1 MGALTSTPTKVA
13 YGVVFL
19 AVSIALYG
27 VYTGQDVKQVA
38 MPAFQWSQNQAHAL
52 LARYVF
58 RTSQTSANVRN
69 GVMTIVP

>member
-13 YGVVFL
+13 YGVVLL
-19 AVSIALYG
+19 AVSVALYG

-58 RTSQTSANVRN
+58 RTTSVNVRSILAS
-69 GVMTIVP
+69 VW